1 MLFESIKYILFSL
14 CLIGICH
21 YVINN
26 LSSNLT
32 SRKAIDLNQP
42 GPLLP
47 DTSPQTAPQAAAQ
60 APVPIVPSQTLA
72 PISEVSEI
80 SSPSSDAKM
89 DLKQYLNPTSQSNAP
104 NAPSSDPYMSYDGGS
119 ASMVPASSNTQQSS
133 ESTPFIGS
141 SMLEDL

>member
-1 MLFESIKYILFSL
+1 MLFESLKYILFSL

-32 SRKAIDLNQP
+32 SRKAIDLNSP
-42 GPLLP
+42 ASLMS
-47 DTSPQTAPQAAAQ
+47 DTSHPPAPQAATQ
-60 APVPIVPSQTLA
+60 ATVPIVPSQTLA

-80 SSPSSDAKM
+80 SSPANDAKM
-89 DLKQYLNPTSQSNAP
+89 DLKQYLNPTAQSNAP
-104 NAPSSDPYMSYDGGS
+104 ASDPYMSYDGGS
-119 ASMVPASSNTQQSS
+119 APMAPSTSNAQQSS

>member
-32 SRKAIDLNQP
+32 SRKAIDLNP
-42 GPLLP
+42 PASLLP
-47 DTSPQTAPQAAAQ
+47 DTSHPPVPQAATQSA
-60 APVPIVPSQTLA
+60 APIVPPQTLA

-89 DLKQYLNPTSQSNAP
+89 DLKQYLNPTAQSNAP
-104 NAPSSDPYMSYDGGS
+104 ASDPYMSYDGGS
-119 ASMVPASSNTQQSS
+119 APMAPPTSNTQQSS